1 MKNIRGKKY
10 FEIHTRRVQLGFW
23 IERLIY
29 VKEGGYKNIGRDTRT
44 HSQQQQQQ
52 KKLCFYI
59 LSLIFIIVIYLP
71 IMCCVFYFFFFE
83 KSLYPVFMFFVML
96 FILITIFFLCRFSF
110 IQLIYAF
117 GWLCIRQMFLKIF
130 FRKKHIP
137 IYNFKSEQLERSQNV
152 NEKRRRIW
160 KKK

>member
-1 MKNIRGKKY
+1 MSRIFIKTHEKYKGEKY

-71 IMCCVFYFFFFE
+71 IMCCVFYFFLKNLYTQFSC
-83 KSLYPVFMFFVML
+83 SLLCFSFSSQF
-96 FILITIFFLCRFSF
+96 FFLCRFSF

-130 FRKKHIP
+130 FRKKA
-137 IYNFKSEQLERSQNV
+137 YSYLQL
-152 NEKRRRIW
+152 
-160 KKK
+160 